1 MDENLNKLINNIC
14 WWIPF
19 KNKRNNLRHQLI
31 SIIEDKF
38 SSLNGLNYE
47 LKNKLEKISNNDCYN
62 LDTILNAINNT
73 VELTTFYNDDQIKK
87 NIFLKNV
94 KFIEIGIFSFC
105 NRKCWFCP
113 NSIVDRFSSNIE
125 LDENLFIKILKE
137 LQEIDYFETISLY
150 RYNEPLYDKKL
161 LLKRIKQTREYL
173 PKANIKLN
181 TNGDYLTLEYL
192 KELEAYGVNKL
203 YITYYYN
210 GNDKNIKFDLENT
223 IKPGMFKLINK
234 LGLNYH
240 ENLKSNYEYYI
251 YIEYKSMYI
260 EYRAI
265 DMHNLGL
272 DRGGIIDNVVLRE
285 RKSQCFLP
293 NIQVPIDYDGSY
305 TLCCNTRSD
314 VIEHKDYIIGNV
326 KNNTIFE
333 LFTNKKIID
342 FRKKLLVFG
351 EKDGACHNC
360 LDLRSWIGYF

>member
-1 MDENLNKLINNIC
+1 MLIDENLNKLINKMA

-19 KNKRNNLRHQLI
+19 KNKRNDLKHQLI
-31 SIIEDKF
+31 SCIEDKF
-38 SSLNGLNYE
+38 SSLDIINDELIKIRNNNY
-47 LKNKLEKISNNDCYN
+47 YN

-87 NIFLKNV
+87 NIFKKNV
-94 KFIEIGIFSFC
+94 KLIEIGIFSFC

-137 LQEIDYFETISLY
+137 LQEIDYSETISLY

-181 TNGDYLTLEYL
+181 TNGDYLSLEYL
-192 KELEAYGVNKL
+192 KELENHGINKL

-210 GNDKNIKFDLENT
+210 GNNKNIKFDLENT

-234 LGLNYH
+234 LGLDYS
-240 ENLKSNYEYYI
+240 EYLKSDYEYYI
-251 YIEYKSMYI
+251 YIHYKSMYI
-260 EYRAI
+260 EYRAL
-265 DMHNLGL
+265 DMEKIAS
-272 DRGGIIDNVVLRE
+272 DRGGIIYGVKSNE

-293 NIQVPIDYDGSY
+293 NIQVPIDYDGAY
-305 TLCCNTRSD
+305 TLCCNLRSD

-333 LFTNKKIID
+333 LFTNEKIID

-360 LDLRSWIGYF
+360 LDLRNWTGIF